1 MCARSTTLRCGIS
14 ALRHTSQKAPH
25 FRATAHLPNQLT
37 WFSFPT
43 QASSALPV
51 CAPNRPRC
59 SCVAVLMLL
68 GADRRQR
75 WRYPKG
81 SGSARSDAIR
91 KTQDELQWIVAQRLL
106 SALTTPGLNLSR
118 LQKSYHFRHPKLH

>member
-1 MCARSTTLRCGIS
+1 
-14 ALRHTSQKAPH
+14 
-25 FRATAHLPNQLT
+25 
-37 WFSFPT
+37 
-43 QASSALPV
+43 
-51 CAPNRPRC
+51 
-59 SCVAVLMLL
+59 MLL

-106 SALTTPGLNLSR
+106 STLTTPGLNLSR